1 MVGLGLR
8 KRNTTRRNT
17 LRDEKKWYHRKRGGG
32 GKSSVGKMALEGVGG
47 KWSCQTAPVHRDR

>member
-8 KRNTTRRNT
+8 KRNTTGRNT

-32 GKSSVGKMALEGVGG
+32 GKSSVGKMALEGVEG